1 MTPLSNT
8 YAFLI
13 QISIA
18 SSNTLALNLDVYCAL
33 DGPSPRCFS
42 CNSSPLS
49 TCSSI
54 NSLYVVDCG
63 IRFFTKKCMDLIHL
77 WIMTGF
83 YFFCSSDCLAGP
95 AHCLSMTF
103 CCSTCLGILAVMDES
118 WCHLHPLRCFSSS
131 VEWFQST
138 TPLVVYPHFALEMVF
153 PTSYHEYKP
162 CQV

>member
-1 MTPLSNT
+1 ML
-8 YAFLI
+8 FLI

-33 DGPSPRCFS
+33 DGSSPRCFS

-49 TCSSI
+49 ICSSI
-54 NSLYVVDCG
+54 KSLYVVDCG
-63 IRFFTKKCMDLIHL
+63 IRFFAMKCMDLIHL

-95 AHCLSMTF
+95 AHCLSVTF
-103 CCSTCLGILAVMDES
+103 CASTCLGFLTVIDES
-118 WCHLHPLRCFSSS
+118 WYHLHPLCCFSSS

-138 TPLVVYPHFALEMVF
+138 TPLVLHPHVAFEVVF
-153 PTSYHEYKP
+153 LTTYHEYITYH
-162 CQV
+162 V